1 MPDANPQRHAGS
13 FAVFY
18 TTSENL
24 GLSTTLRNAADILAE
39 GNRSVLL
46 VDGRPGAPGDG
57 AAVPA
62 PEAGQVAAVGRA
74 APRELTALFD
84 DPVATRYDHV
94 LIEAPVPAA
103 PGDEAPG
110 RLVEFADALVM
121 CFALTA
127 WSIDGAAALAEEL
140 VGRRADR
147 PVRLLT
153 LGLKSDIGVHDR
165 LREGRERVR
174 RKFSALAQARGAG
187 EYPFLEIPY
196 NPLYLD
202 SRSLAVETEDAG
214 SVVGLRP
221 SYAQLADW
229 LRARR
234 EARLTDATVVHSGRH
249 VAWAAWLRDRLGERG
264 VRTELRRVDTYTGE
278 RPETGTALLFLSP
291 GDADDALLA
300 QIGTLS
306 HTDVRIVLVDEPF
319 PNAEAAHHERIDLRD
334 TTEDEALRI
343 LYSALGLGPGQPGE
357 GPAGARF
364 PRLPEITNVT
374 ARRGGFTDRDDL
386 LSTVD
391 EQLRE
396 AGRDGAAL
404 VLHGPSGWGKSET
417 ARELCHRHG
426 PGYDVVWWVRSWD
439 QQRLR
444 RSLVRLA
451 GRLGTAEDRLAAVAA
466 EGDISP
472 LLNRLSRPDTETSW
486 LIVYDGATDPAELTG
501 LLPIPHERGHV
512 LITSRVSPAREDPGA
527 RGDTR
532 PPFLASCAMPAMT
545 RAESGDLLGER
556 LPELTAEQAQQ
567 VAGIVDF
574 IPLPLQLAASCLA
587 ERAASHRRED
597 HMTPEA
603 AARAAVADLLAEYRA
618 GKTGLIGESATG
630 AVSSLAVMVR
640 VARQFA
646 RFTPGAAAWRTERPA
661 ADALDW
667 LLQAASLLTGRG
679 MGLELL
685 RSRRLLSELARD
697 DSAGPV
703 APEGDGGVRHPDQVQ
718 LPDEHMVSVALW
730 ALAQV
735 GLLNVEFDRRDQPL
749 TQHHALRDLIRDG
762 MQPQARE
769 RIESVL
775 RGVLAEYVR
784 QDEDLPPDWAREVY
798 SLRLWEDDRPR
809 VRRSLLRHLQALGAR
824 AESTDL
830 ARLLDIAGKA
840 REAWRVEG
848 DEPPPEYLR
857 LLNLTARAHRLA
869 GAYDESRVLSR
880 EALRGHRRLLGLV
893 HPRTLLSADSHAA
906 TLRALGR
913 FQDALTELRPSVEGL
928 TLLLGLQHP
937 ATIQVEHNLALNEAL
952 TGRVAAALGR
962 VQERFRHQQA
972 VKGKGDPAAW
982 AEADLLAYLYR
993 AMGRDGEARDLL
1005 RQRLRRHGDVWD
1017 GARLRTEVGLAVS
1030 ERRLAD
1036 GFPAVKDPRY
1046 GYEMAHER
1054 DLRALKLYVSRFG
1067 ADRID
1072 TLRCQFSYAADL
1084 HALGKPDEA
1093 ELQARLCSASLAERF
1108 GVTHPYTAL
1117 SDVRHGVYLRATGD
1131 LTSAEAAGRH
1141 ALTRLTFKLGQAH
1154 PWVAAA
1160 ENSLAATLAAA
1171 GHAQEAAELA
1181 GSALTR
1187 LRDLGVAH
1195 RPDGRRVKAH
1205 HARLTTPGDPRP
1217 VPQSGFDIDL
1227 ELPGL

>member
-46 VDGRPGAPGDG
+46 VDGRPGASGDG
-57 AAVPA
+57 AAVPE
-62 PEAGQVAAVGRA
+62 PGAGQVAAVGRC

-84 DPVATRYDHV
+84 DPVAARYDHV

-110 RLVEFADALVM
+110 RLVEFADALVV

-140 VGRRADR
+140 SGRRADR

-174 RKFSALAQARGAG
+174 RKFSALALARGAA

-221 SYAQLADW
+221 AYEQLADW

-234 EARLTDATVVHSGRH
+234 EARLTEATVVHSGRH

-278 RPETGTALLFLSP
+278 RPGTGTALLFLSP

-300 QIGTLS
+300 QIGALS
-306 HTDVRIVLVDEPF
+306 HTDVRIVLVDEAF
-319 PNAEAAHHERIDLRD
+319 PNAEASHHERIDLRD

-343 LYSALGLGPGQPGE
+343 LYSGLGLGPGRPRE
-357 GPAGARF
+357 GATGARF
-364 PRLPEITNVT
+364 PRLPEITNIT
-374 ARRGGFTDRDDL
+374 SRRGGFTDRDDL
-386 LSTVD
+386 LTSLE

-439 QQRLR
+439 PQRLR
-444 RSLVRLA
+444 RSLIRLA
-451 GRLGTAEDRLAAVAA
+451 GRLGTAEDRLGAVAA

-472 LLNRLSRPDTETSW
+472 LLNRLSRPDTENSW
-486 LIVYDGATDPAELTG
+486 LIVYDGATDPAELNG

-512 LITSRVSPAREDPGA
+512 LVTSRVSPARDEPD
-527 RGDTR
+527 DTR
-532 PPFLASCAMPAMT
+532 PPYLTSCAMPAMT
-545 RAESGDLLGER
+545 QAESCDLLSER
-556 LPELTAEQAQQ
+556 LPELTTDHAQQ

-574 IPLPLQLAASCLA
+574 VPLPLQLAARCLA

-597 HMTPEA
+597 HMTPDA
-603 AARAAVADLLAEYRA
+603 AARAAVADLLAQYRA
-618 GKTGLIGESATG
+618 GKTELLGESATG
-630 AVSSLAVMVR
+630 AVSSLAVMVH

-697 DSAGPV
+697 DSSGPL
-703 APEGDGGVRHPDQVQ
+703 PPDGDGGVRHPDQVQ

-735 GLLNVEFDRRDQPL
+735 GLLDVEFDRRDQPL
-749 TQHHALRDLIRDG
+749 TQHHALRDLIRGG
-762 MQPQARE
+762 MDAEARE

-830 ARLLDIAGKA
+830 ARLLDIAGRA
-840 REAWRVEG
+840 REAWWTDG
-848 DEPPPEYLR
+848 DEPTPEYLR

-869 GAYDESRVLSR
+869 GAYDTSRALSR

-913 FQDALTELRPSVEGL
+913 FQDALMELRPSVEGL
-928 TLLLGLQHP
+928 TLLLGRQHP
-937 ATIQVEHNLALNEAL
+937 ATVQVEHNLALNEAL

-962 VQERFRHQQA
+962 VQERFRYQQA
-972 VKGKGDPAAW
+972 VKGKDDPAAW

-1036 GFPAVKDPRY
+1036 GFPAAKDPRY

-1084 HALGKPDEA
+1084 HALGKADEA
-1093 ELQARLCSASLAERF
+1093 ELQARLCGNSLAERF
-1108 GVTHPYTAL
+1108 GVAHPYTAL

-1131 LTSAEAAGRH
+1131 LASAEATGRH
-1141 ALTRLTFKLGQAH
+1141 SLTRLAFKLGQAH
-1154 PWVAAA
+1154 AWVAAA

-1171 GHAQEAAELA
+1171 GQTEEAAELA
-1181 GSALTR
+1181 RSALDR
-1187 LRDLGVAH
+1187 LRDLGIAH

-1205 HARLTTPGDPRP
+1205 HARLTASGTSRP